1 MQICIFEDKKF
12 DNLYPLTYMRP
23 VFQLKCGHTLL
34 VEKILRNF
42 KGVKVSYI
50 VRDYLEALVKE
61 KLGASNVN
69 NIEALKEDDV
79 LFINGRLLYID
90 IKIDLN
96 GAEEAGVKGDDI
108 VYARVKKENV
118 AKFCGGNTE
127 QLLTDIKVNIAN
139 KDFSAYLVE
148 WPWNLVQNNPKAI
161 EDDFKFINKGG
172 VIEGKLSPQAVIY
185 GDKSKV
191 YIAKNAEIQPFV
203 TIDTTGGPIIIDE
216 DVVVFPYTRIEGPNA
231 TGKATQLFGANV
243 RTGTAI
249 GPVCRVGGEVEDSI
263 IHAYSNKYHD
273 GFLGHAYVCEWVN
286 LGALTTN
293 SDLKNDYGS
302 VSLYIKGELMD
313 SKDNKV
319 GCFVGDHTKT
329 SIGTFL
335 NTGTIAGIMSN
346 LVGSGGVLPKY
357 IPSFVWFLNN
367 RFFKG
372 YGLRSM
378 VDTAKTAMSRR
389 KKTMSVEEEK
399 LLQYLY
405 ALTKEDRTYWIKKK
419 T

>member
-42 KGVKVSYI
+42 KDVKTSYI
-50 VRDYLEALVKE
+50 VRDYLEALMKE
-61 KLGASNVN
+61 KLGALNVN
-69 NIEALKEDDV
+69 NIVALKEDDV

-96 GAEEAGVKGDDI
+96 GAEEAGVSNGDI

-118 AKFCGGNTE
+118 AKFGSGNTE
-127 QLLTDIKVNIAN
+127 QLLADIKANIAN

-231 TGKATQLFGANV
+231 TGKATQLFGANI

-263 IHAYSNKYHD
+263 FHAYSNKYHD

-293 SDLKNDYGS
+293 SDLKNDYS
-302 VSLYIKGELMD
+302 NVSLYIKGELMD

-319 GCFVGDHTKT
+319 GSFIGDHTKT

-378 VDTAKTAMSRR
+378 VETAKIAMSRR
-389 KKTMSVEEEK
+389 KKTMSAEEEK
-399 LLQYLY
+399 LFQYLY

-419 T
+419 S